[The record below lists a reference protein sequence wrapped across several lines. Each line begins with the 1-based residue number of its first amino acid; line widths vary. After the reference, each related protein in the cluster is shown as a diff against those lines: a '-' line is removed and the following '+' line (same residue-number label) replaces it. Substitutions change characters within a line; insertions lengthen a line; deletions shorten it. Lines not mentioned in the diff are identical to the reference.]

1 MSAPAAPPVTMMATP
16 RQRFAPAWRHHLVG
30 VVLSGAM
37 HLGVAATAMTL
48 VPRLPIPENARGGAE
63 TVIDAVVIGAEELVA
78 SEEGAKPETTAS
90 DQPESPPV
98 ETASLVT
105 GYPPIPIMPSDRAD
119 PAPPVSPVMPMPAAP
134 EATVPP
140 HAAPV
145 AAPKAVAPPPA
156 KRPPPKLRDPAPARE
171 TPRRQARPVPE
182 ATNPVARGQNGAG
195 EGAAN
200 RIAMSRGGLGGVAQV
215 AGTGD
220 LSTYRTRVVAH
231 LTRFKTYPEQAQERG
246 ITGRNAITITLSR
259 DGRVSASTLSAPS
272 GHSLLDTATLAALRR
287 AQPFPPMP
295 EGGPAT
301 MTVTIGLRYD
311 LR

>member
-1 MSAPAAPPVTMMATP
+1 MSAPAAPLVTMMETP
-16 RQRFAPAWRHHLVG
+16 RQGFASAWRHHLVG
-30 VVLSGAM
+30 LALSGAM

-63 TVIDAVVIGAEELVA
+63 TVVDAVVIGAEDLAA
-78 SEEGAKPETTAS
+78 SEEGAKPETAVP
-90 DQPESPPV
+90 DQPEPPPA

-105 GYPPIPIMPSDRAD
+105 EYPPIPVTPPDLAD
-119 PAPPVSPVMPMPAAP
+119 LVPPVAPAMPVP
-134 EATVPP
+134 EATVLP
-140 HAAPV
+140 HATAVAP
-145 AAPKAVAPPPA
+145 PKAVAPLPA
-156 KRPPPKLRDPAPARE
+156 KRPPPKPRDPA
-171 TPRRQARPVPE
+171 PRRQARPVPE
-182 ATNPVARGQNGAG
+182 VTNPVARGRSGAG
-195 EGAAN
+195 ESAAN
-200 RIAMSRGGLGGVAQV
+200 RLAASRGGSGGTTRV

-259 DGRVSASTLSAPS
+259 DGRVSASTLSKPS

-311 LR
+311 LH